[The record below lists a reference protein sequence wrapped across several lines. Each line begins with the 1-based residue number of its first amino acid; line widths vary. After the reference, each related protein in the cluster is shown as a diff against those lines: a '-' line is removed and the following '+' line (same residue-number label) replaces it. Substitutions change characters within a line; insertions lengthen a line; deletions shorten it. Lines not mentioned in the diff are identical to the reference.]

1 MMKQSKWISLLALGL
16 ISCAPAQDQRSPE
29 ERFPLKA
36 GQVWILNADNLRP
49 LGVTFKDV
57 KVQLAGPITTSSSGL
72 SAPIRADNA
81 NGRVNFQDAKLNL
94 QVNVDPDTT
103 TKLGLCTF
111 TSVGST
117 STQLEGTGFA
127 VDTAVTNSGLTG
139 PTNCTM
145 KLQR

>member
-1 MMKQSKWISLLALGL
+1 MKSKWTAIVFLVLVA
-16 ISCAPAQDQRSPE
+16 CAPAQDQRSPE
-29 ERFPLKA
+29 DRFPLKA

-57 KVQLAGPITTSSSGL
+57 RVQLVGSIVSSSSGL
-72 SAPIRADNA
+72 SAPIRANSA

-94 QVNVDPDTT
+94 QVNVDPNSTS
-103 TKLGLCTF
+103 KLGLCTF
-111 TSVGST
+111 TSVGSS

-127 VDTAVTNSGLTG
+127 VDIAETTSGLTG

-145 KLQR
+145 KLER